1 MGDLIIKPEAGGS
14 IKLQN
19 NAGTNALVSDNS
31 GNITFAGATTLTGNV
46 TLSGSANNLGTISS
60 ATTFPAGVALQS
72 KTSELK
78 DSWSWTNTSTWGFG
92 SSTTRGNDTHG
103 GIIDDLT
110 TELTAK
116 GADSDFLVSWSLSQV
131 CLSNHGSYNMGFNIY
146 QSTDSYA
153 TPISYSDVTT
163 GPGRVLGG
171 AWFTAGNDYISKD
184 FSGNTMLTGVT
195 LAKGATIKFKI
206 VISSNY
212 TNGGNT
218 SYFNRVQN
226 QSTTGGHFFCTV
238 SSMTVMEVAT

>member
-1 MGDLIIKPEAGGS
+1 MATLTIKPTAAGNDVQIKSGDGNTTHATFGDTSTVNMSAGS
-14 IKLQN
+14 I
-19 NAGTNALVSDNS
+19 ASAVTGTLGS
-31 GNITFAGATTLTGNV
+31 GIV
-46 TLSGSANNLGTISS
+46 
-60 ATTFPAGVALQS
+60 FPAGVALQS

-78 DSWSWTNTSTWGFG
+78 DSWSWTNTVKWDFG

-103 GIIDDLT
+103 GIMDDLT

-131 CLSNHGSYNMGFNIY
+131 CLSNHGSYNMAFNIY
-146 QSTDSYA
+146 QSSDSYA

-171 AWFTAGNDYISKD
+171 AWYTDVNNYISKD

-212 TNGGNT
+212 TSGGNVI
-218 SYFNRVQN
+218 YINRVINQN
-226 QSTTGGHFFCTV
+226 TTGDHFFCTV
-238 SSMTVMEVAT
+238 SSMTVTEVAT